1 MNSNSDKEISFQ
13 PRVADWL
20 NDCFGQE
27 IAADVIERNHRF
39 LEEALELVQACNC
52 SADEAHKLVDYVFGR
67 DVGDKPQEV
76 GGVLVTLAALC
87 AAQGVDMHQAGE
99 VELARISQ
107 PETVVR
113 IREKQKRKP
122 AMSPLPGS
130 YPDRESMSQPSTLR
144 YVVAKTIGGYTRG
157 SKDEIEVIGVY
168 DDEEVAA
175 KVRLISSAQIF
186 EVEMNTLAAGLLANA
201 GQLFG
206 SDSIGFQL
214 MASKL
219 TAK

>member
-130 YPDRESMSQPSTLR
+130 QCHQPKLQPCPRQAPRSSQPPWPSGDDQ
-144 YVVAKTIGGYTRG
+144 ASAAQSGG
-157 SKDEIEVIGVY
+157 
-168 DDEEVAA
+168 
-175 KVRLISSAQIF
+175 L
-186 EVEMNTLAAGLLANA
+186 AGLAV
-201 GQLFG
+201 
-206 SDSIGFQL
+206 
-214 MASKL
+214 M
-219 TAK
+219 